1 MAKVTVHPNK
11 TEDSPSESVIKSANQ
26 LVYVTD
32 SKGRK
37 LGLRRLPFLEEF
49 RIVEA
54 VGPERAVNQ
63 VYMGMLNPILC
74 IAEIDGARIE
84 IPRTHAQIEALISRA
99 GQEGFVAAFEGVTK
113 YFATDQ
119 KDLEQRIKNVDSTP
133 ASETVSGS

>member
-1 MAKVTVHPNK
+1 MVKATVHSSK
-11 TEDSPSESVIKSANQ
+11 TEDSSSDSAIKPANH

-49 RIVEA
+49 RIVET

-74 IAEIDGARIE
+74 ITEIDGAKIE
-84 IPRTHAQIEALISRA
+84 IPRTHAQIEALINRV
-99 GQEGFVAAFEGVTK
+99 GQEGFIAAFEGVTK
-113 YFATDQ
+113 HFAADQ
-119 KDLEQRIKNVDSTP
+119 KDLEQRIKNVSGTP
-133 ASETVSGS
+133 DSETVSGS

>member
-1 MAKVTVHPNK
+1 MAKVTVHPTK
-11 TEDSPSESVIKSANQ
+11 ADSPADSVVKSADQ
-26 LVYVTD
+26 LVYVVD

-49 RIVEA
+49 RIVET

-74 IAEIDGARIE
+74 IAEIDGAKIE
-84 IPRTHAQIEALISRA
+84 IPRTHAQIEALINRV

-113 YFATDQ
+113 HFASDQ
-119 KDLEQRIKNVDSTP
+119 K
-133 ASETVSGS
+133 